1 MASLK
6 RQTVFEITRGI
17 KAFLSFEVGVTRGQ
31 PPFFS
36 GRGPQKSGK
45 SGKPARGQKPQE
57 EGRRDAFLGSLK
69 EMETGGLL
77 DLGCGKGGFAL
88 AARDLG
94 WSVTAVDH
102 SLEAM
107 PSAPG
112 IDWVHADVRKFGIG
126 SYECIRLFGVL
137 YSLGLQDQLDLL
149 QRCSGSPTIIEARS
163 ASKPGHE
170 ERGYEGRLVEG
181 AFWPDEKS
189 LVRMARDSGFS
200 SVSKIEHARVPDRSF
215 YLCA

>member
-6 RQTVFEITRGI
+6 RQTVFEITSGL
-17 KAFLSFEVGVTRGQ
+17 KAFLSFEAGVTRGQ
-31 PPFFS
+31 VPFLT
-36 GRGPQKSGK
+36 RQSGK
-45 SGKPARGQKPQE
+45 TQKPQE
-57 EGRRDAFLGSLK
+57 ERRRDVFLGSLK
-69 EMETGGLL
+69 ELRIGSLL

-88 AARDLG
+88 AARNLG

-112 IDWVHADVRKFGIG
+112 VDWVHADARKFGIE
-126 SYECIRLFGVL
+126 SYECIRLFGAL
-137 YSLGLQDQLDLL
+137 YSLGLAEQLDLL

-163 ASKPGHE
+163 SAKPDHE
-170 ERGYEGRLVEG
+170 ERGYEGRTVEG
-181 AFWPDEKS
+181 SFWPSEKV

-200 SVSKIEHARVPDRSF
+200 SVSKIEQHARVPNRSF

>member
-6 RQTVFEITRGI
+6 RQTVFEITSGI
-17 KAFLSFEVGVTRGQ
+17 KAFLSFEAGVTRGQ
-31 PPFFS
+31 VPFLS
-36 GRGPQKSGK
+36 AQSPQTTGK
-45 SGKPARGQKPQE
+45 GGKPARVQKPPE
-57 EGRRDAFLGSLK
+57 EARRDAFLGSLK
-69 EMETGGLL
+69 ELQTGGLL

-94 WSVTAVDH
+94 WNITAVDH

-112 IDWVHADVRKFGIG
+112 VDWVHADVRKFGIG
-126 SYECIRLFGVL
+126 RYECIRLFGAL
-137 YSLGLQDQLDLL
+137 YSLGLSEQLDLL
-149 QRCSGSPTIIEARS
+149 HRCSGSPTIIEARS
-163 ASKPGHE
+163 SSKPGHE
-170 ERGYEGRLVEG
+170 ERGYKGRMVEG
-181 AFWPDEKS
+181 SFWPSEKA

-200 SVSKIEHARVPDRSF
+200 SVSKIEEPRVPDRSF

>member
-6 RQTVFEITRGI
+6 RQTVFEITSGL
-17 KAFLSFEVGVTRGQ
+17 KAFLSLEAGVTRGQ
-31 PPFFS
+31 VPFLT
-36 GRGPQKSGK
+36 GQ
-45 SGKPARGQKPQE
+45 SGKPQKPQE
-57 EGRRDAFLGSLK
+57 KPREERRRDVFLGSLK
-69 EMETGGLL
+69 ELQTGRLL

-126 SYECIRLFGVL
+126 SYECIRLFGAL
-137 YSLGLQDQLDLL
+137 YSLGLSEQLDLL

-170 ERGYEGRLVEG
+170 ERGYEGRMVEG
-181 AFWPDEKS
+181 SFWPSEKS